1 MFKTLKAILRAD
13 RTAATVRE
21 IEKNTSQLKKATD
34 KLVTQGKAVSEKQSA
49 DHQALTALKA
59 HGHLLN
65 KEIQSLKVLCGNLA
79 AQRAR
84 SLPAGSS
91 LREAEFQVFSQWG
104 EDGIIQYLLSHVRI
118 EHEIFVEFGV
128 ESYQEANTR
137 FLLLNNYWSGL
148 IIDGSEEH
156 MAAVTNSDLAWR
168 HTLHARSAWITAEN
182 INDVISSAGISGDIG
197 LLSVDIDGVDYW
209 VWKAIHVVQ
218 PRIVIAEYNSLYGP
232 KAKVTPPY
240 DPTFERGKAH
250 FSHVFYGASLAA
262 LDHLAQE
269 KGYRLLGTNSAG
281 NNAFFVRADLAPAL
295 PTVTPEQTFQ
305 PARFREARLASGE
318 LAFRTFDDARRL
330 IQDCVVHD
338 ITTGVDCP
346 LKNAVGWDL

>member
-1 MFKTLKAILRAD
+1 
-13 RTAATVRE
+13 
-21 IEKNTSQLKKATD
+21 
-34 KLVTQGKAVSEKQSA
+34 
-49 DHQALTALKA
+49 
-59 HGHLLN
+59 
-65 KEIQSLKVLCGNLA
+65 
-79 AQRAR
+79 
-84 SLPAGSS
+84 
-91 LREAEFQVFSQWG
+91 
-104 EDGIIQYLLSHVRI
+104 
-118 EHEIFVEFGV
+118 
-128 ESYQEANTR
+128 
-137 FLLLNNYWSGL
+137 
-148 IIDGSEEH
+148 
-156 MAAVTNSDLAWR
+156 
-168 HTLHARSAWITAEN
+168 
-182 INDVISSAGISGDIG
+182 
-197 LLSVDIDGVDYW
+197 
-209 VWKAIHVVQ
+209 
-218 PRIVIAEYNSLYGP
+218 VIAEYNSLYGP

-295 PTVTPEQTFQ
+295 PTVTPEQSFQ